1 MINLTKIL
9 LSGYYGF
16 NNAGDEAILCSIID
30 GLKQTIPNVDLV
42 VLSGNP
48 EETRKLYN
56 VRALSRVNYTRLMF
70 ELNKAD
76 LLISGGGS
84 LLQDA
89 TGSLTIPYYLSIIK
103 MAKLMK
109 VPIMFFSQG
118 VGPVNSKMLANM
130 IKRTLTGV
138 NSITVRDQQS
148 ADLLHEIGL
157 PNVRLTADPVFFLQ
171 PVAKQRVKEILIEE
185 HIPFNEN
192 GPWIGVSVRPWQ
204 GQEHYVKEIAKA
216 LDEIIKKYNA
226 QIIFLPFEYSR
237 DYEVVLQ
244 VSNLMNEYSHVYI
257 LQNQYRADELLG
269 ICQQLDVMIGMRL
282 HSLIFAAR
290 QGVNII
296 GISYDPKIDAFL
308 ERLAKTAIG
317 TTKDLEA
324 SKIVE
329 NLGKI
334 LNDVEGNKQQVI
346 KKATQLQQEAWQA
359 IQIATSLALGD
370 CND

>member
-42 VLSGNP
+42 VLSGNA

-56 VRALSRVNYTRLMF
+56 VKAIGRVNYTRLMF

-109 VPIMFFSQG
+109 VPVMFFSQG

-148 ADLLHEIGL
+148 ANLLNDIGL
-157 PNVRLTADPVFFLQ
+157 PNVKLTADPVFFLQ
-171 PVAKQRVKEILIEE
+171 PVTEQRVKEILIEE

-244 VSNLMNEYSHVYI
+244 VSNLMNEYNHVYI
-257 LQNQYRADELLG
+257 LQNQYRADE
-269 ICQQLDVMIGMRL
+269 
-282 HSLIFAAR
+282 
-290 QGVNII
+290 
-296 GISYDPKIDAFL
+296 
-308 ERLAKTAIG
+308 
-317 TTKDLEA
+317 
-324 SKIVE
+324 
-329 NLGKI
+329 
-334 LNDVEGNKQQVI
+334 
-346 KKATQLQQEAWQA
+346 
-359 IQIATSLALGD
+359 
-370 CND
+370 